1 MLFAA
6 RASCE
11 EVTRERKAGEEEPE
25 PAFRNCDR
33 TGETLSEKD
42 LRFCLRRTRFDKKTI
57 LLWFKSFRSECPEVI
72 FGGIYNLI
80 Q

>member
-11 EVTRERKAGEEEPE
+11 EVPRERKAGEEE

-72 FGGIYNLI
+72 FCERFILI
-80 Q
+80 